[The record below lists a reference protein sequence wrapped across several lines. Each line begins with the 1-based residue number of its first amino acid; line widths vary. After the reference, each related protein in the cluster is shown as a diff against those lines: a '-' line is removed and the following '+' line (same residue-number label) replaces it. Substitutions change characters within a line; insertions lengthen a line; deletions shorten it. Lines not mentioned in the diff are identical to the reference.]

1 MPTILTKQARW
12 AWTIFLLYG
21 LLIATFSAISPWVGD
36 DIEYAFVASPTETN
50 PTMERV
56 ESLSDIVRSQ
66 VNHYQSTNGRTV
78 AHVLV
83 QGFCGLWGQAA
94 FSVANGIV
102 AVVFLFLLM
111 FVGNASIRSPQQCFV
126 ALLLAVSPFYLYY
139 TPCCQIG
146 FVWMACLAMLALWFF
161 ENPPAHMKW
170 AILLLLLGIVAGWG
184 QEALTFGLC
193 GGIWLQAV
201 RGRVRTLGAWMLLV
215 GFTIGCALIALS
227 PGAWARAADVDV
239 AAKDSLLMLFTRL
252 RTFYVLLLFVLYLAV
267 RRIAMPWRVFAEE
280 PLLFF
285 ALLCAFAFNIFIGV
299 VGSRQLF
306 GIEVFSMLLVL
317 RMLNRYSL
325 PSGHIS
331 AVVGVLTFA
340 ATFMLLRRGD
350 YLIQTRRAYDR
361 TMELAERAPDG
372 AVVLHRY
379 VGGDAL
385 WPGDQFLGTMEKKIR
400 SEMGKDVHLVP
411 AESYENNKA
420 SQK

>member
-94 FSVANGIV
+94 FSIANGIV

-184 QEALTFGLC
+184 QEALTFG
-193 GGIWLQAV
+193 
-201 RGRVRTLGAWMLLV
+201 
-215 GFTIGCALIALS
+215 TIGCALIALS

-325 PSGHIS
+325 PPGHIS

-400 SEMGKDVHLVP
+400 SEQGKDVHLVP
-411 AESYENNKA
+411 AEEW
-420 SQK
+420 